1 MQQRKRLV
9 MAMFTNRVTISTE
22 FDLVLEKAGTR
33 VAIEIKAS
41 ACPKLGRGN
50 WSALETLQPNYSY
63 VVAAVDVAYPL
74 QQGVMVMPLDGVIEK
89 VNQL

>member
-9 MAMFTNRVTISTE
+9 MAMFMNRVTISTE

-50 WSALETLQPNYSY
+50 WSAL
-63 VVAAVDVAYPL
+63 
-74 QQGVMVMPLDGVIEK
+74 
-89 VNQL
+89 